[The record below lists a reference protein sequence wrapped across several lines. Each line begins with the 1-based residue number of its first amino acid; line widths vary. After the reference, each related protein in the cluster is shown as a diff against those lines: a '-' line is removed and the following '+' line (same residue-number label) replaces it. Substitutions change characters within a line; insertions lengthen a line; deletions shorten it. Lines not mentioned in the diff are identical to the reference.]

1 MVLLPIWN
9 GIDFVPPF
17 YENFFPTQCSI
28 IFFFSPDQLQALAA
42 LLFPSL
48 FNVFTQRANGYIFFT
63 SGQVAFTRR
72 RRKSNSESNKIK
84 EAEKKKWRE
93 SNQRRD
99 PTWSFSFLPAL
110 ILPRPSSIKLKT
122 LPFFLSLSRLSLS
135 LSLSLHHLWVT
146 GR

>member
-42 LLFPSL
+42 LLLPSL

-84 EAEKKKWRE
+84 ESRKEKKE
-93 SNQRRD
+93 RRQ
-99 PTWSFSFLPAL
+99 PKK
-110 ILPRPSSIKLKT
+110 RPHLV
-122 LPFFLSLSRLSLS
+122 LFLSSRVDSATTF
-135 LSLSLHHLWVT
+135 LH
-146 GR
+146 